1 MKKTKSVII
10 GSGRL
15 GASIATMLSDQGR
28 DVLIVDKEQT
38 SFRKLNETFSGYD
51 IIGDA
56 TDMSILENEA
66 SIREADEVII
76 TTDSDNVN
84 LFIAHLCFY
93 VYHVPNI
100 YVRFTD
106 NDKGVLVK
114 KTNIQTIY
122 PFVLSIDDFCQK
134 REKVKK

>member
-1 MKKTKSVII
+1 MKRTKSIVI

-15 GASIATMLSDQGR
+15 GASIAAMLSDQGK
-28 DVLIVDKEQT
+28 DVIIVDKEQA

-51 IIGDA
+51 VIGDA
-56 TDMSILENEA
+56 TDMSVLENEA
-66 SIREADEVII
+66 SIHEADEVII

-84 LFIAHLCFY
+84 LFIAHLCY
-93 VYHVPNI
+93 YMYHVPHI

-106 NDKGVLVK
+106 NDKGVLVE
-114 KTNIQTIY
+114 KTNIQTIF
-122 PFVLSIDDFCQK
+122 PFVLSIDDFNEK